1 MAICTG
7 GKLGVWTMGDKKWAI
22 VDDGCEDFHFEDIAF
37 SQWKDLGE
45 QVMFV
50 GDGCCFS
57 VSAKDFVGL
66 KKNCVYFSNDRFVGG
81 KGHFPDWKAG

>member
-1 MAICTG
+1 
-7 GKLGVWTMGDKKWAI
+7 
-22 VDDGCEDFHFEDIAF
+22 
-37 SQWKDLGE
+37 
-45 QVMFV
+45 MFV

-81 KGHFPDWKAG
+81 KGHFPDWKAGQLDLENDNAQPLKSLSDILKFSGLRQPSSGKHRIGSKNIIF